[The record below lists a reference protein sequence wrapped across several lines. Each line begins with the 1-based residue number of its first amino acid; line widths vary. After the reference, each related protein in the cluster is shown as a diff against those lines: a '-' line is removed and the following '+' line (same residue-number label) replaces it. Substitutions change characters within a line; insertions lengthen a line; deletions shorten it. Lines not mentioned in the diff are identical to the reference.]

1 LTGGGQTTPPPPPDV
16 PNQSW
21 TKADIIEWL
30 RAAGVTITDKA
41 ARTLTK
47 DELLDLA
54 ADITSP

>member
-1 LTGGGQTTPPPPPDV
+1 MTGGGQTPPPPPPDV
-16 PNQSW
+16 PDQSW

-41 ARTLTK
+41 ARTLAK